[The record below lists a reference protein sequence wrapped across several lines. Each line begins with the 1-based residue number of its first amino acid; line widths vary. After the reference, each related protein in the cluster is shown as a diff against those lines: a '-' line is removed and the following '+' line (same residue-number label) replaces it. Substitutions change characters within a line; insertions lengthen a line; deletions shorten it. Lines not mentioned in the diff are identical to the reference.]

1 MDKKS
6 AALEA
11 EAAPI
16 PSPATKGAGSRETG
30 NSQNASKK
38 RTVAQMTQ
46 GKEVPVA
53 DAKPVGSKRLRR
65 TKDIEEEKKEV
76 EVVQQPDVAQDEDKK
91 MRSECP
97 EEEVK
102 GTSAAATT
110 TATKSPADKSASPA
124 AKKVQTKI

>member
-53 DAKPVGSKRLRR
+53 DSKPVGSKRLRR
-65 TKDIEEEKKEV
+65 TKDIEEE
-76 EVVQQPDVAQDEDKK
+76 
-91 MRSECP
+91 
-97 EEEVK
+97 
-102 GTSAAATT
+102 
-110 TATKSPADKSASPA
+110 
-124 AKKVQTKI
+124 